1 MIKFYSHIHSAII
14 ITTRIFLLG
23 LISSNSCILWS
34 LRLIKYIYIYIF
46 YRIGSHS
53 FLELDKMQDEKMQF
67 NKLDDSPMFRKQ
79 IQSLEESAETLKEK
93 SLKFYKGSR
102 KYADGLGEAY
112 DKIVYYASALET
124 FGGGH
129 DDPICVS
136 FGGPDMTKFAYTLRE
151 IATYQEV
158 LRVKFEH
165 GLNAKLFQLAND
177 DLQEVKEARRRFDKA
192 NVTYDQ
198 VREKYLSLR
207 KSTRI
212 DIAAAVDEELQSA
225 RFAFEEARFNLIGA
239 LSIVEAKKRFEF
251 LEAFSGTVEAH
262 LCYFKQGYELL
273 HQMEPFMQQ
282 VLSHA
287 QNSKECFIREQAD
300 LSARIQE
307 YKRTISQEIKWP
319 LSGSHQSSDGDVT
332 QPVPR
337 SSQKEIEAVMQSTS
351 EGKVQTIKQGYLSK
365 RSSNLRAD
373 WKRRFFVLDSRGML
387 YYYRKQ
393 WTKLSV
399 AGAPSTQK
407 GNTHEP
413 GSGILSR
420 WLSSHYHGGVHE
432 EKAVA
437 RHTVNLMTS
446 TIKVDAEQ
454 SDLRFCFRII
464 SPTKNYTLQAES
476 ALDQMDWI
484 EKIKGVITSLLSFQP
499 LDKFFPCSPTSGSSS
514 PGSPSRQN
522 LQENEEHTCAKNH
535 VSRNMIRAY
544 RSSQQLAY
552 TAKGEKPVD
561 ALKRLPGN
569 DKCADCGAPEPEWAS
584 LNLGVLICIQCSGVH
599 RNLGVHISKVR
610 SLALDVKVWEPSV
623 ITLFLALGNVFTNSI
638 WEGLI
643 QASKTFQ
650 ADEIPKRFPEFQR
663 HKKFISKPS
672 PKDHISV
679 KEKFIQAK
687 YVEKRFIHNAKDTH
701 KILSVAQQLWD
712 CVRMNDIKSVYRHI
726 VISKVDIGDL
736 RGQALSS
743 TFPTLDNIKRLE
755 DDSPNLEGSFD
766 FSARDSFKSSHSSF
780 SSLKEND
787 DEIIDEYLDGCSL
800 LHLACQTADIGMVEL
815 LLQHGALIN
824 ALDTR
829 GQTSLHHSIIR
840 GRIAIAKLLL
850 RRGADPLAVD
860 SEGATPLQLVSK
872 YELNDVELLAL
883 LKSSRRK

>member
-1 MIKFYSHIHSAII
+1 
-14 ITTRIFLLG
+14 
-23 LISSNSCILWS
+23 
-34 LRLIKYIYIYIF
+34 
-46 YRIGSHS
+46 
-53 FLELDKMQDEKMQF
+53 MQDEKMHF
-67 NKLDDSPMFRKQ
+67 NKLDDSPMFRQQ
-79 IQSLEESAETLKEK
+79 IQRLEESAETLREK
-93 SLKFYKGSR
+93 SLKFYKGCR

-112 DKIVYYASALET
+112 DRILYYASALEI
-124 FGGGH
+124 FGGSD

-158 LRVKFEH
+158 LRVKLEH
-165 GLNAKLFQLAND
+165 GLTAKLFELAND

-212 DIAAAVDEELQSA
+212 DIAAAVEEEMSSA
-225 RFAFEEARFNLIGA
+225 RLAFEEARFNLIGA
-239 LSIVEAKKRFEF
+239 LSTVEAKKRFDF

-262 LCYFKQGYELL
+262 LRYFKQGYELL
-273 HQMEPFMQQ
+273 HEMEPFMKQ
-282 VLSHA
+282 VLSNA
-287 QNSKECFIREQAD
+287 QHSKEGFIKEQAD
-300 LSARIQE
+300 LSAKIQE
-307 YKRTISQEIKWP
+307 YKKNINQDKCP
-319 LSGSHQSSDGDVT
+319 LPGSHQSLNGDGT
-332 QPVPR
+332 QPIPR
-337 SSQKEIEAVMQSTS
+337 TSQKEIEAVMQSTS

-393 WTKLSV
+393 WSKLSV
-399 AGAPSTQK
+399 PGAPSAQK
-407 GNTHEP
+407 PSETGP
-413 GSGILSR
+413 GLLSR

-484 EKIKGVITSLLSFQP
+484 EKITGVITSLLSFQP
-499 LDKFFPCSPTSGSSS
+499 LDKFLPCSPTSGSSS

-522 LQENEEHTCAKNH
+522 LQANEEHTCAKNP
-535 VSRNMIRAY
+535 VSRNVIRTS
-544 RSSQQLAY
+544 RSSQQLPY
-552 TAKGEKPVD
+552 TAKGGKPVD
-561 ALKRLPGN
+561 ALKSLPGN

-584 LNLGVLICIQCSGVH
+584 LNLGVLICIECSGVH
-599 RNLGVHISKVR
+599 RKIGVHISKVR
-610 SLALDVKVWEPSV
+610 SLTLDVKVWEPSV

-643 QASKTFQ
+643 QSSKTYQ
-650 ADEIPKRFPEFQR
+650 ADELPKRFPDFQR
-663 HKKFISKPS
+663 HKKFFSKPS
-672 PKDHISV
+672 HKDHISA

-687 YVEKRFIHNAKDTH
+687 YAEKRFVHKVKDTR
-701 KILSVAQQLWD
+701 KILSVAHQLWD
-712 CVRMNDIKSVYRHI
+712 CVRMNDIKSVYRLI
-726 VISKVDIGDL
+726 VICEVDINAL
-736 RGQALSS
+736 HGQALPT
-743 TFPTLDNIKRLE
+743 TFPSLDNIMKLE
-755 DDSPNLEGSFD
+755 DQSPNLEGSFD
-766 FSARDSFKSSHSSF
+766 SSSRESFKSSHSSF

-787 DEIIDEYLDGCSL
+787 DEIIDEFLDGCSL

-815 LLQHGALIN
+815 LLQHGAHIN
-824 ALDTR
+824 APDTR

-840 GRIAIAKLLL
+840 GKNVIAKLLL
-850 RRGADPLAVD
+850 TRGADPLAVD
-860 SEGATPLQLVSK
+860 SEGATPLQLYSK
-872 YELNDVELLAL
+872 CALDDVELLAL
-883 LKSSRRK
+883 LQNTRR